1 MFKLFMF
8 IFIWMSNF
16 QKYDVI
22 CFIIIFILSY
32 FIAYLGLSVLLYV
45 HLFSTLLELLP
56 SYNTTSPARELNVM
70 LRAEKKVYS

>member
-1 MFKLFMF
+1 MFKLLMF

-22 CFIIIFILSY
+22 CFIIISILSY

-45 HLFSTLLELLP
+45 HLFSTQL
-56 SYNTTSPARELNVM
+56 
-70 LRAEKKVYS
+70 